1 VVKEKPMGK
10 NTKDGL
16 SAVLVVWVSAFL
28 TMAFL
33 LAPEQRELLTGAGI
47 SNASMVFIW
56 FFKKANSTDG

>member
-1 VVKEKPMGK
+1 MVKEKPMGK

-33 LAPEQRELLTGAGI
+33 LAPEQRELLTGAVI

-56 FFKKANSTDG
+56 FFKKANSTDN